1 MSEMSEPVLPA
12 GLSSVEA
19 ALSQPASTP
28 AASSQAGTEAIDLGG
43 SERALN
49 LAGSQECNLRL
60 LRRLSG
66 AQLTLRGQ
74 QLLVKGSSLQ
84 RQRIRL
90 WAEMVGGADPVSQVE
105 AELTYQAVVADE
117 VEDYRQ
123 AQAQILA
130 RTRQGHSIRP
140 KTPGQQAY
148 INAIANHELV
158 FGIGPAGTG
167 KTYLATVMAVVALQE
182 RRCERLILTR
192 PAVEAGE
199 KLGFL
204 PGDLKDKVDPYLRP
218 LYDALHDLLTPDQ
231 VIRLIEQNT
240 IEIAPLAY
248 MRGRTLSRAFVIL
261 DEAQNTTPEQ
271 MKMALTRLGEGSRM
285 VVTGDLSQT
294 DLGSRQTSGLGVAAR
309 VLKGLEGIAF
319 HYLREGDVVRHPLV
333 RRIVAAYNLYE
344 QGEPVPPSSPS
355 RRDP

>member
-1 MSEMSEPVLPA
+1 MSEPVLPVD
-12 GLSSVEA
+12 LSSQDGDPS
-19 ALSQPASTP
+19 ALTQ
-28 AASSQAGTEAIDLGG
+28 AASAQATPIQAGTEAIDLG
-43 SERALN
+43 SPDHALN

-60 LRRLSG
+60 LRRLGG

-74 QLLVKGSSLQ
+74 HLWVKGSPLQ

-90 WAEMVGGADPVSQVE
+90 WAEMLGGADPVSQVE
-105 AELTYQAVVADE
+105 AELTYQAVVAEE

-130 RTRQGHSIRP
+130 RTRQGRSIRP

-148 INAIANHELV
+148 IQAIASHELV

-167 KTYLATVMAVVALQE
+167 KTYLATVMAVLALQE

-231 VIRLIEQNT
+231 VLRLIEQNT

-294 DLGSRQTSGLGVAAR
+294 DLGSRQRSGLGVAAR

-344 QGEPVPPSSPS
+344 QGEQVPS
-355 RRDP
+355 

>member
-1 MSEMSEPVLPA
+1 MSEPVLPV
-12 GLSSVEA
+12 GLSSQDGDPS
-19 ALSQPASTP
+19 ALTQ
-28 AASSQAGTEAIDLGG
+28 AASARATPVHAGTEAIDLG
-43 SERALN
+43 SHEQALN

-74 QLLVKGSSLQ
+74 HLWAKGSPLQ

-90 WAEMVGGADPVSQVE
+90 WAEMLGGADPVSQVE
-105 AELTYQAVVADE
+105 AELTYQAVVAEE
-117 VEDYRQ
+117 VEEYRQ

-130 RTRQGHSIRP
+130 RTRQGRSIRP

-148 INAIANHELV
+148 IQAIASHELV

-167 KTYLATVMAVVALQE
+167 KTYLATVMAVLALQE

-218 LYDALHDLLTPDQ
+218 LYDALHDLLAPDQ

-294 DLGSRQTSGLGVAAR
+294 DLGSRQRSGLGVAAR
-309 VLKGLEGIAF
+309 ALQGLEGIAF
-319 HYLREGDVVRHPLV
+319 HYLQEGDVVRHPLV

-344 QGEPVPPSSPS
+344 QGEQIPS
-355 RRDP
+355 